1 MKTAM
6 PRMTVL
12 LPCLVALQFGATL
25 PAADINEIQRRFE
38 QPPDDARMM
47 VRWWW
52 FGPAVTKAG
61 LEAEMKRMKEGG
73 IGGFEVQ
80 PTYPL
85 ALDDEKAAIKNL
97 KFLSPEFLEML
108 GFTAQQARELG
119 LRMDLTLGSGW
130 PYGGPQFSASEAAG
144 RLRTTTTPIK
154 AGQKSVPLPA
164 SRGGQK
170 VFAAF
175 IGPLKNA
182 QVGEN
187 PFKEVPISDNAAQL
201 PADLGGATQLTFFIA
216 GQTGMQVKRPA
227 YGAEGNVIDHY
238 NPAVVAKF
246 IKEIAEPEVR
256 ACGANP
262 PYAIFC
268 DSLESGGEDWTS
280 NFLDEFQKRRG
291 YDLRPYLP
299 ALFNNIGP
307 KTAEIRHDW
316 GKTITEIFNDYFVR
330 DLAKWAKANGTRFRI
345 QAYGTPPATLTSYA
359 SADLP
364 EGEGHIWNA
373 FQETRW
379 ASSASHLL
387 GRPITSSE
395 TWTWLHSPVFRATPL
410 DMKAEA
416 DLHVLQ
422 GVNQFIGHGWPYTP
436 PGVAFPGWRFYA
448 SAVFDDKNPW
458 WLVMPDVT
466 KYLQRVCSAMRE
478 GQPANDVALYLA
490 NSDAWASFAPGRVAM
505 NKEISTHLGREIVP
519 LILAAGYN
527 LDFFD
532 DGLLE
537 LRGKVDGGALAFGD
551 LKYKVVV
558 LAGVERIPPSTLRK
572 LEEFA
577 KGGGILIATRRIPT
591 LAPGLAAT
599 AEDQKSV
606 QEIAQR
612 LFKGPDA
619 PGLFLESESGFAAAL
634 AQRLTPDVKF
644 EHTGIGAGD
653 DSLKSAKADIGFVHR
668 KTDVADIYFVA
679 NTGNRPKRVKATFR
693 VKDMQVER
701 WDPVTGRIT
710 SQAAEPSAD
719 GTSVT
724 LELEHY
730 GSQIFVLTK
739 RTLPSRK
746 AAPTDAIP
754 SLDLSGGWSV
764 YFGKDAKPVV
774 MEKLVSWTEN
784 KETRFFSGVATYVKK
799 VTVPAEMLKEG
810 IVPRLQFGPAKATA
824 GDGTPR
830 MQARI
835 DAPVR
840 EAAVVFINGKRA
852 GSAWCPPYE
861 VDLTGMLTSG
871 ENEIRIEVANLAVN
885 YMASSDSIRSPSY
898 SALIERYGNR
908 FQPQDIRFIQPVPA
922 GLFGPIRVIAA
933 EAK

>member
-1 MKTAM
+1 MRTTM
-6 PRMTVL
+6 PWLTVL
-12 LPCLVALQFGATL
+12 LPCLVALQFGAPL
-25 PAADINEIQRRFE
+25 PAADIKDIQRRFE
-38 QPPDDARMM
+38 QPPDDARMI

-85 ALDDEKAAIKNL
+85 ALDDEKAGIKNL

-108 GFTAQQARELG
+108 GFTAQKARELG

-144 RLRTTTTPIK
+144 RLRTTTAAIK
-154 AGQKSVPLPA
+154 AGQKSVPVPA
-164 SRGGQK
+164 TRGGQK

-175 IGPLKNA
+175 IGPLKNVPA
-182 QVGEN
+182 GNN
-187 PFKEVPISDNAAQL
+187 PFKEVPISDDAAQL
-201 PADLGGATQLTFFIA
+201 PDDLGGATQITFFIA

-227 YGAEGNVIDHY
+227 FGAEGNVIDHY
-238 NPAVVAKF
+238 SPAVVAKF

-262 PYAIFC
+262 PYSIFC
-268 DSLESGGEDWTS
+268 DSLEVGGEDWTP

-330 DLAKWAKANGTRFRI
+330 DLAKWAKVNCTRFRI

-364 EGEGHIWNA
+364 EGEGHVWNA

-387 GRPITSSE
+387 GRQITSSE
-395 TWTWLHSPVFRATPL
+395 TWTWLHSPIFRATPL

-436 PGVAFPGWRFYA
+436 PSVAYPGWRFYA

-490 NSDAWASFAPGRVAM
+490 NSDAWASFTPGRVAM

-519 LILAAGYN
+519 TILASGFN

-532 DGLLE
+532 DGLLD
-537 LRGKVDGGALAFGD
+537 LRGKVEGGALAFGD

-558 LAGVERIPPSTLRK
+558 LAGVERIPPATLRK

-591 LAPGLAAT
+591 LAPGFAAT
-599 AEDQKSV
+599 ADDQKTV
-606 QEIAQR
+606 REIAQR
-612 LFKGPDA
+612 LFKDPGA
-619 PGLFLESESGFAAAL
+619 PGLFLESESGLGAAL
-634 AQRLTPDVKF
+634 AKRLAPDVKL
-644 EHTGIGAGD
+644 EPA
-653 DSLKSAKADIGFVHR
+653 APEVGFVHR
-668 KTDVADIYFVA
+668 KTDAADIYFLA
-679 NTGNRPKRVKATFR
+679 NTSNAPKRVKATFR
-693 VKDMQVER
+693 VKGVQVER
-701 WDPVTGRIT
+701 WDPVTGRIAAE
-710 SQAAEPSAD
+710 SAEPSEN
-719 GTSVT
+719 GTSVA
-724 LELEHY
+724 LELEPY
-730 GSQIFVLTK
+730 GSQIFVLSK

-754 SLDLSGGWSV
+754 AFDLSGGWSV
-764 YFGKDAKPVV
+764 SFGKETKPVV
-774 MEKLVSWTEN
+774 MDKLVSWTEN
-784 KETRFFSGVATYVKK
+784 KETRFFSGLATYVKK
-799 VTVPAEMLKEG
+799 VTVPAEMLKDG
-810 IVPRLQFGPAKATA
+810 VMPRLQFGPSKATA

-830 MQARI
+830 MQARL

-840 EAAVVFINGKRA
+840 EAAAVYINGKRA
-852 GSAWCPPYE
+852 GSVWCPPYE
-861 VDLTGMLTSG
+861 VDLTGLLTSG

-885 YMASSDSIRSPSY
+885 YMASSDSIRAPSY
-898 SALIERYGNR
+898 SALIERFGNR

-933 EAK
+933 DAKKQP